1 MNVNIQG
8 FGPAYLVEFFKV
20 GQVTWFCTKL
30 GQLTW
35 ICKIVDQL
43 TWAVQY
49 AQGQITWYLEFVGQ
63 VTWICKTVDQVTW
76 ETKREDQ
83 VTSTTILLPF
93 HQWMCLLLATRLLFL
108 GVPY

>member
-1 MNVNIQG
+1 M
-8 FGPAYLVEFFKV
+8 
-20 GQVTWFCTKL
+20 
-30 GQLTW
+30 
-35 ICKIVDQL
+35 DQL

>member
-1 MNVNIQG
+1 M
-8 FGPAYLVEFFKV
+8 

-83 VTSTTILLPF
+83 VTSTTILQARTLRRCPSEEVDGSQSFITKATSYLRLP
-93 HQWMCLLLATRLLFL
+93 
-108 GVPY
+108 